1 MLRCPVCKKEDLVIL
16 EFDDIE
22 IDYCLDCKGIWLDA
36 GEMDLM
42 VGDAEKAEKI
52 RSSFE
57 AVTAKSVNEKERPC
71 PICRKKMEKIIIHT
85 VDDQIVDRCRHGHG
99 IWFDHGEL
107 HAILDSAKED
117 GQASEIVSFLKDILE
132 RDLQNR

>member
-42 VGDAEKAEKI
+42 VGDAEKAERI

-57 AVTAKSVNEKERPC
+57 PVSAKSVNEKERPC
-71 PICRKKMEKIIIHT
+71 PICRKKMEKIVIHT

-117 GQASEIVSFLKDILE
+117 GDASEIVSFLKDILE
-132 RDLQNR
+132 RDLQNK